1 MNTSPGLTFK
11 RLRIDLPLQREEDKM
26 SAPCKPHH
34 ILWLALITCLVST
47 SCADEPTQDPPIIFV
62 IADMDDSKDQSSS
75 SPEMGDA
82 DMSSGPED
90 MAIDQGPMIPG
101 CDLVGFETTQV
112 AGERK
117 SSSLSVKM
125 TRGTGAKVDELSVLM
140 YGDATADGVYELK
153 DESFKECAAC
163 VLIQTGCEQGQC
175 DATYMATQGRLKLTT
190 TEGTANV
197 VLEEIKLAQV
207 RIEDDLSS
215 TKLVGGATY
224 CMPGPTSYSGP
235 LSSDPCAEATDPSIA
250 DVSCGPAPLTVNF
263 TAPSGGLDPVYSIF
277 WDFGDGETASRQEK
291 IAHTFAKGEWMV
303 EVEVRGRVANA
314 DATITSPQKIIAY

>member
-1 MNTSPGLTFK
+1 
-11 RLRIDLPLQREEDKM
+11 M
-26 SAPCKPHH
+26 SAPSKPHL
-34 ILWLALITCLVST
+34 ILWIALINCLVSA
-47 SCADEPTQDPPIIFV
+47 SCADESTQDPPIIFV
-62 IADMDDSKDQSSS
+62 IADMDDSKDQSSPAPDMGSPDLSS
-75 SPEMGDA
+75 SPE
-82 DMSSGPED
+82 DME
-90 MAIDQGPMIPG
+90 IDQRPMIPG
-101 CDLVGFETTQV
+101 CDLVGFEATQV
-112 AGERK
+112 EGERK

-125 TRGTGAKVDELSVLM
+125 TRGAGAKVDELSVLM

-190 TEGTANV
+190 TSGTAKV
-197 VLEEIKLAQV
+197 ELEEIKLAQV

-215 TKLVGGATY
+215 TKLVGGKTY
-224 CMPGPTSYSGP
+224 CMPGSTSYNGP
-235 LSSDPCAEATDPSIA
+235 LSSNPCAEAADPSIA

-263 TAPSGGLDPVYSIF
+263 TAPSGGLDPVYSIA
-277 WDFGDGETASRQEK
+277 WDFGDGATARAQEK

-314 DATITSPQKIIAY
+314 DVTITSPQKIIAY